1 MYIAFNDKKRKIK
14 TADILVTLKKIV
26 PQAKS
31 QTETIEFSRNWLKEG
46 RAISASIQQEEKSRR
61 TVEV

>member
-1 MYIAFNDKKRKIK
+1 MYIAFNDKKRKIT

-31 QTETIEFSRNWLKEG
+31 QGEAISASRQWLTEG
-46 RAISASIQQEEKSRR
+46 RAISASAAIPEKTRRR
-61 TVEV
+61 TEV